1 MTSGWQW
8 RRRGLSVQRLS
19 IVWDGIPP
27 ENGSLGVGQF
37 SVTPVVAAVVDE
49 FLGSGESSKSPQSS
63 SICNH
68 NLPRGD
74 LLDSRFSINVVS
86 FSPNPLL
93 SDPSFSINVVWKRAM
108 LSVRGVYVLS
118 SLHLSAGVSQ
128 RVLEF
133 FRLCR
138 LCRYPGAAG
147 EL

>member
-1 MTSGWQW
+1 MAEGWQW
-8 RRRGLSVQRLS
+8 RRRGLPLQRLS

-37 SVTPVVAAVVDE
+37 SVTQVVAAVVDE

-86 FSPNPLL
+86 FSPSPLL

-118 SLHLSAGVSQ
+118 SLHLYAGVRQ
-128 RVLEF
+128 RVLEC

-138 LCRYPGAAG
+138 LRRYPGAAG